1 MSAMAAQAIAWTESG
16 LVPDSVIRK
25 GIRRLLDR
33 KLAEIHAGD
42 SEFAAETLNAF
53 VEMQR
58 QSPIALVPELA
69 NEQHYEVPAAF
80 FEEVLGAHRKYS
92 CGYWPAGVDTLDD
105 SEAAALR
112 LTCQRAEI
120 ADGMSVLDLGCGW
133 GSLSLWIAQRFP
145 GCNVTSVSNSKSQ
158 QQYITARAAEL
169 GLDNIKVFTFDMN
182 DFDTDQRFD
191 RVVSVEMF

>member
-16 LVPDSVIRK
+16 LVPDSVIRS

-33 KLAEIHAGD
+33 KLAEIRVGD
-42 SEFAAETLNAF
+42 SEFAAETLNSF

-92 CGYWPAGVDTLDD
+92 CGYWPAGVETLDD
-105 SEAAALR
+105 SEVAALR
-112 LTCQRAEI
+112 LTCQRAGIE
-120 ADGMSVLDLGCGW
+120 DL
-133 GSLSLWIAQRFP
+133 
-145 GCNVTSVSNSKSQ
+145 
-158 QQYITARAAEL
+158 
-169 GLDNIKVFTFDMN
+169 VFHDLP
-182 DFDTDQRFD
+182 
-191 RVVSVEMF
+191 